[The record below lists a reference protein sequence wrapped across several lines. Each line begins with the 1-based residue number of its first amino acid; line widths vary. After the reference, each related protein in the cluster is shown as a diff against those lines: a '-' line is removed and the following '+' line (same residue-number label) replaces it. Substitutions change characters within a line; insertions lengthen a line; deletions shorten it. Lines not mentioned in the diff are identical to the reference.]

1 MSGPDSLRAT
11 MAVALAIGFTLVA
24 RAAPSLS
31 VTAMAD
37 GVHVR
42 ASELRFLEGRVL
54 DRLHDGGAARITMRL
69 ELLSHRD
76 ALAMAAAE
84 QTFVVSF
91 DLWEERFAVTR
102 VGQPART
109 ASHLTSAAAEAWCI
123 DNVTVPFSALGAERP
138 AVVWARLIVN
148 ARTEPG
154 VREQPDDALMRRL
167 IDAFSRRTTEE
178 EPPRMLQGGPFR
190 LTS

>member
-1 MSGPDSLRAT
+1 
-11 MAVALAIGFTLVA
+11 MAVAE
-24 RAAPSLS
+24 P
-31 VTAMAD
+31 
-37 GVHVR
+37 
-42 ASELRFLEGRVL
+42 
-54 DRLHDGGAARITMRL
+54 
-69 ELLSHRD
+69 
-76 ALAMAAAE
+76 
-84 QTFVVSF
+84 TFVVSF

-102 VGQPART
+102 MGQPART

-148 ARTEPG
+148 ARTQPG
-154 VREQPDDALMRRL
+154 VREQQDDALMRRL